1 MSSSP
6 APSGA
11 APAASAPPPPAHPPP
26 PPPHTAVPPPSTP
39 LVGAVG
45 QEYVAAVLSSTD
57 PRSALREVAAAGG
70 LGDGRRCGPLL
81 GLLDACGVPRAA
93 AHAAVLDAA
102 AARLLARI
110 EAGGARPDVLARL
123 LAASFPYIGLPALR
137 AIPLAVLG
145 RLRPVPPAFLQQ
157 LAADRDLFAD
167 LPPGVQRQVW
177 ELDRGLLAATAAPLV
192 AAYAGET
199 GTLLRALDAG
209 EWVGSGG
216 AGAAGAGGGS
226 APARPPA
233 RPPRAPRRLQ
243 RAGSPALKKLVA
255 MVGRSPAV
263 YRGVADLVAARVREA
278 PGLVTAP
285 RTAGAAALRSQLLM
299 ALHDAGGGVATDLAA
314 SDPVHKLAWTL
325 DACGRD
331 GVLDDR
337 REREVAAWFA
347 RFDAPPPPP
356 GAAAS
361 GAAAAPPPAA
371 AARGRS
377 KATKRARG
385 DGGDAE
391 SAGGGLGGGPRG
403 HGGSGPGAR
412 ARALCDAALVLR
424 DPSTLRLIA
433 HCALARLEACALEE
447 EVPPG
452 EDGRLAFLTRLL
464 QVGAGVRD
472 RLRDVAAG
480 GKAAAAAAAFPAPD
494 PDLMRTLYPT
504 IAGWMLEGVLGEEEG
519 EGGGGVGG
527 PVTMP
532 PPDPALVSLLA
543 RSEVARLVTQAH
555 ALARVGAGDGA
566 GAAPALAALADAF
579 AAGSEGSAPEWAP
592 FAAALAKCLAGW
604 AGGGGGV
611 GVGGADAATSQRPG
625 PTPPPPP
632 PGFTPGTPLWS
643 FAVERLLVPAV
654 GAEPQVHEEV
664 LRLVRAAA
672 PVLGAGRVGPLL
684 AATLAASQAA
694 RRRAARRRPPATTAA
709 RAGAAGGG
717 ASSGGTVGAPRPSSG
732 GYSTG
737 GGGGGSA
744 SAGGPRGG
752 PAVARSDGVRFLY
765 AELERSVPGLGVEA
779 APALHAYLNAG

>member
-452 EDGRLAFLTRLL
+452 DDGRLAFLPRLL

-504 IAGWMLEGVLGEEEG
+504 IAGWMLECVLGEEEG

-527 PVTMP
+527 P
-532 PPDPALVSLLA
+532 S
-543 RSEVARLVTQAH
+543 R
-555 ALARVGAGDGA
+555 
-566 GAAPALAALADAF
+566 
-579 AAGSEGSAPEWAP
+579 
-592 FAAALAKCLAGW
+592 C
-604 AGGGGGV
+604 
-611 GVGGADAATSQRPG
+611 
-625 PTPPPPP
+625 
-632 PGFTPGTPLWS
+632 
-643 FAVERLLVPAV
+643 
-654 GAEPQVHEEV
+654 
-664 LRLVRAAA
+664 
-672 PVLGAGRVGPLL
+672 
-684 AATLAASQAA
+684 
-694 RRRAARRRPPATTAA
+694 
-709 RAGAAGGG
+709 
-717 ASSGGTVGAPRPSSG
+717 PRPTLPWFPSW
-732 GYSTG
+732 
-737 GGGGGSA
+737 
-744 SAGGPRGG
+744 
-752 PAVARSDGVRFLY
+752 L
-765 AELERSVPGLGVEA
+765 
-779 APALHAYLNAG
+779 ALKSRAW